1 MEELI
6 KQIKS
11 VYRGGWKYRW
21 HATNIAWLIS
31 FIGLI
36 YIIKLPDEYQSSA
49 RVFVDTQSI
58 LKPLLSGMTSVPNVE
73 QQVSIMSRT
82 LLSRPNVERVMR
94 MVDFDLLA
102 NTDKNK
108 EAAIDTLIASIKISS
123 TAQNDIYSISYV
135 DKSPKIA
142 KDVVQSFLT
151 IFIEG
156 SIGDER
162 QDSEKAIT
170 FINNQIKI
178 YEQKLSTAE
187 NALKEFKL
195 KNIGLLPHEGSDF
208 SNRLLEMTENLS
220 QARLE
225 LAEAEQ
231 GGDAIRKQLTSFE
244 AQQATIDETPSLQS
258 NPELDER
265 IQSVSK
271 NLDNLRMQFTEEHP
285 DILASKRL
293 LQQLQAKKQAD
304 TGVKKPTISTYVN
317 NPMYQQL
324 KVSLA
329 ADEAKVASARV
340 RVGEYSLRY
349 NKLKE
354 LTSAA
359 PEIESQLAQLNR
371 DYIIN
376 KENYEKLVASRE
388 SAKISS
394 DLNATT
400 QMMTFRVIDPPTSPV
415 TPIGP
420 NRLKLF
426 SIVFVGSLILG
437 AACAIA
443 LSKIRP
449 TFMSQHDLL
458 QFTGLPILGTV
469 TMNWTDTEKKR
480 HQRSHIGFVASSI
493 VLLLFYGV
501 MMTTIYFFNVAL

>member
-1 MEELI
+1 MDELV

-21 HATNIAWLIS
+21 YAVNLAWVIS
-31 FIGLI
+31 IIGLI
-36 YIIKLPDEYQSSA
+36 IIIKIPDEYQSSA
-49 RVFVDTQSI
+49 RVYVDTQSI

-94 MVDFDLLA
+94 MVDYDLLS

-108 EAAIDTLIASIKISS
+108 ETVVDTLIAAIKI
-123 TAQNDIYSISYV
+123 TGTTQNDIYTISYS
-135 DKSPKIA
+135 DKTPKIA
-142 KDVVQSFLT
+142 KDVVQSLLT

-162 QDSEKAIT
+162 QDSEKAIS
-170 FINNQIKI
+170 FINNQIKN
-178 YEQKLSTAE
+178 YEQKLSSAE
-187 NALKEFKL
+187 NALKDFKL

-208 SNRLLEMTENLS
+208 GNKLIESTENLN
-220 QARLE
+220 QARLD

-231 GGDAIRKQLTSFE
+231 GRDAIKKQLASFE
-244 AQQATIDETPSLQS
+244 TQQASFDGSPTTFSD
-258 NPELDER
+258 PELDER
-265 IQSVSK
+265 IQAVSK

-285 DILASKRL
+285 DIVASKRL
-293 LQQLQAKKQAD
+293 LAQLQAKKLAEA
-304 TGVKKPTISTYVN
+304 TNKKPVVTNYAN
-317 NPMYQQL
+317 NLMYQQL

-329 ADEAKVASARV
+329 ESESKVASMRV
-340 RVGEYSLRY
+340 RTEEYTLRY

-354 LTSAA
+354 LTAAA

-400 QMMTFRVIDPPTSPV
+400 QMMTFRVIDPPTSPIS
-415 TPIGP
+415 PIGP

-426 SIVFVGSLILG
+426 GLTFAGALIFGILF
-437 AACAIA
+437 AIA
-443 LSKIRP
+443 MSKIRP
-449 TFMSQHDLL
+449 TFMSQYDLVQL
-458 QFTGLPILGTV
+458 TGLPILGTV
-469 TMNWTDTEKKR
+469 TMNWTDTEKIR
-480 HQRSHIGFVASSI
+480 QRRSHYAFALSSVVLI
-493 VLLLFYGV
+493 VFFGAT
-501 MMTTIYFFNVAL
+501 MTTIFYTM

>member
-1 MEELI
+1 MEELV

-21 HATNIAWLIS
+21 YAVNLAWLIS
-31 FIGLI
+31 VIGLI
-36 YIIKLPDEYQSSA
+36 VIVKIPDEYQSSA
-49 RVFVDTQSI
+49 RVYVDTQSI

-94 MVDFDLLA
+94 MVDYDLLS

-108 EAAIDTLIASIKISS
+108 ETVVDNLIAAIKI
-123 TAQNDIYSISYV
+123 TGTTQNDIYTISYA
-135 DKSPKIA
+135 DKTPKIA
-142 KDVVQSFLT
+142 KDVVQSLLT

-162 QDSEKAIT
+162 QDSEKAIS

-178 YEQKLSTAE
+178 YEQKLSAAE
-187 NALKEFKL
+187 NALKDFKL

-208 SNRLLEMTENLS
+208 GNKLIEITENVN

-225 LAEAEQ
+225 LAEAEH
-231 GGDAIRKQLTSFE
+231 GRDAIKSQLASFE
-244 AQQATIDETPSLQS
+244 TQQASIADTPGAVP
-258 NPELDER
+258 NPDLDER
-265 IQSVSK
+265 IQTVSK

-285 DILASKRL
+285 DIVASNRL
-293 LQQLQAKKQAD
+293 LAQLQAKKQAISP
-304 TGVKKPTISTYVN
+304 TSKPALSNYAN
-317 NPMYQQL
+317 NLMYQQL

-329 ADEAKVASARV
+329 ESESKVASLRV
-340 RVGEYSLRY
+340 RAEEYTLRY

-354 LTSAA
+354 LTAAA

-400 QMMTFRVIDPPTSPV
+400 QMMTFRVIDPPTSPSS
-415 TPIGP
+415 PIGP

-426 SIVFVGSLILG
+426 SLTFVGALILG
-437 AACAIA
+437 ILSAIA
-443 LSKIRP
+443 MSKIRP
-449 TFMSQHDLL
+449 TFMSQYDLVQL
-458 QFTGLPILGTV
+458 TGLPILGTV
-469 TMNWTDTEKKR
+469 TMNWTDSQKIK
-480 HQRSHIGFVASSI
+480 QRRSRYAFGLTSI
-493 VLLLFYGV
+493 VLVVFFGATL
-501 MMTTIYFFNVAL
+501 TTIYYSM